1 MEIPGEAVYAQIQKR
16 AQSDPLVSEILRS
29 AMLSAA
35 LQIQQ
40 EMIEQLSGDTPE
52 NVVEIQAVPDIEDD
66 DAG

>member
-1 MEIPGEAVYAQIQKR
+1 MEIPGEAVYAQIQQR
-16 AQSDPLVSEILRS
+16 AQSDPLVAEIVRS

-40 EMIEQLSGDTPE
+40 EMIEQLNTEDTR
-52 NVVEIQAVPDIEDD
+52 EIQAVPDLEDD